1 MQGSVVASLDV
12 LNSVVEGLHVMEL
25 KVEELRTY
33 PGLGSKDGMINWD
46 EEVDVCKCRVE
57 VGADDR
63 VDLATH
69 IQ

>member
-1 MQGSVVASLDV
+1 
-12 LNSVVEGLHVMEL
+12 MEL